1 MKLTYKG
8 KPVVFKSQKSEK
20 LFAAAIFL
28 AIPVG
33 FVQLLV
39 AAVGISHVVPI
50 HWLIIAFL
58 LGVLSLELTFQ
69 GGSVF
74 RLLPDAL
81 RKEMVWIVG
90 VGALIGFQQSNN
102 LTSMAAIVFFACVA
116 YRALISFVGWLNS
129 EKISK
134 H

>member
-8 KPVVFKSQKSEK
+8 SPVVFKSQKSQK
-20 LFAAAIFL
+20 LFEAAIFL

-33 FVQLLV
+33 VVQLLV
-39 AAVGISHVVPI
+39 AAVGISYVVPI
-50 HWLIIAFL
+50 HWLITAFL

-74 RLLPDAL
+74 RLLPEAL

-90 VGALIGFQQSNN
+90 IGALIGFQQSNN
-102 LTSMAAIVFFACVA
+102 LTSIAAIVFFACVA

-129 EKISK
+129 EKTGK